1 MCTSSYSYIV
11 GYSFFF
17 SMIIFVLYNV
27 CGVFEREISRP
38 KSCVFVKRWAQCPMC
53 RNCCSYARL
62 RKDDWAASNAYIAI
76 YEACASS
83 NNRRRSV
90 FYNVR
95 AFRITDYVILYV
107 LGKLFFWPSRFSL
120 TLCVVVFFSEIIIL
134 NICFVC
140 YIRFSCWWFCCR
152 RFYSITLVF
161 PFAFYLL

>member
-1 MCTSSYSYIV
+1 MCAVYSREKYLDQSRV
-11 GYSFFF
+11 YLS
-17 SMIIFVLYNV
+17 NV
-27 CGVFEREISRP
+27 
-38 KSCVFVKRWAQCPMC
+38 AQCPMC

-62 RKDDWAASNAYIAI
+62 RKDAWAASNAYIAI

-83 NNRRRSV
+83 NNRRRSL

-107 LGKLFFWPSRFSL
+107 LGKLFFSGPADSL
-120 TLCVVVFFSEIIIL
+120 SLCVVFFSEIIIL